1 MKAVFKR
8 LVLSLVPFLCGLLVL
23 SAHSVSAHATER
35 LMVTGSSSIAP
46 IALEIVKRFESERP
60 DVQIDIQTGG
70 SSRGIH
76 DARKGLADI
85 GMVSRSLGPDEK
97 DLIGHTIA
105 LDAVTMITH
114 AKNPIL
120 GLDRSQIVDI
130 YTNKIDDWSQLEDF
144 KGPIVVVNKADG
156 RSTLEVFLQY
166 TQLQSS
172 SIEPDIIIGDNEQAI
187 KTVSTNPLA
196 IAYVSVG
203 ASTYHIENG
212 LPLRMIAVDGVI
224 PNAKSL
230 AAGSLPMIREL
241 NFVTAGKPEGL
252 TAEFI
257 AFATSPSVVDI
268 LEAFYVL
275 PPAQ

>member
-1 MKAVFKR
+1 MNAGSRSFGRFSVMGFLAVF
-8 LVLSLVPFLCGLLVL
+8 VLSVL
-23 SAHSVSAHATER
+23 STGVSATER
-35 LMVTGSSSIAP
+35 LMVTGSSSVAP
-46 IALEIVKRFESERP
+46 IALEIAKRFEATRP
-60 DVQIDIQTGG
+60 DVQIEIQTGG
-70 SSRGIH
+70 SARGIH

-85 GMVSRSLGPDEK
+85 GMVSRRLEPSEG
-97 DLIGHTIA
+97 DLTGHTIA

-120 GLDRSQIVDI
+120 GLDRSQIIDI
-130 YTNKIDDWSQLEDF
+130 YTDKIDDWSQIEDF

-156 RSTLEVFLQY
+156 RSTLEVFLKY
-166 TQLQSS
+166 TQLKSNGIKS
-172 SIEPDIIIGDNEQAI
+172 DIIIGDNEQAI

-212 LPLRMIAVDGVI
+212 LPLRMVAVDGVV

-230 AAGSLPMIREL
+230 AEGNLPMIREL
-241 NFVTAGKPEGL
+241 NFVTAGMPEGL

-257 AFATSPSVVDI
+257 AFATSPSVADI
-268 LEAFYVL
+268 LDAFYVL
-275 PPAQ
+275 PPAE